1 MKPTYKKPVVFVL
14 QNEFDKKQLRKIETA
29 RTLSL
34 PHTGA
39 LGAEAAMWT
48 TDIRGNR
55 TLGAEAALWTTDI
68 RGNLQSPFPTPEPHE
83 HELQR
88 GTSALPSTQYHI
100 EPSRTSGSQ
109 PVGPD
114 NWKTHTSNDLKNGG
128 TAQQQNYS

>member
-1 MKPTYKKPVVFVL
+1 MKPTYKKPVVFVR

-34 PHTGA
+34 PHAGA
-39 LGAEAAMWT
+39 LGAEAAV
-48 TDIRGNR
+48 
-55 TLGAEAALWTTDI
+55 WTTDI

-83 HELQR
+83 HGLQR
-88 GTSALPSTQYHI
+88 GTSTLPSAQYHI

-114 NWKTHTSNDLKNGG
+114 NWKTHTSNDIKNGG